1 MEYKDNE
8 FIKLNR
14 KIKNWE
20 WYTDVNT
27 AHFFIYCILTANWKD
42 DNFHG
47 MEVKRGQFIRTLEN
61 ISRETGLS
69 IQNIRTAVKHLI
81 STQELTQNQH
91 GKYRIFTVVKYEQ
104 YQIGNTISNN
114 ELTRNQHESNTKVTQ
129 SKEVKNIRSKELKKE
144 LSKDNSISGEIHHK
158 RIVDKWNTLKDYGVP
173 PLRSITPNS
182 IRERDLKARLKEF
195 GEDSLDEIIEHFK
208 VSKFL
213 QGKATDF
220 KPDFDWAIKKSWYSA
235 ILEGKYDDDR
245 RETKQQTGFDADSFM
260 RRFEE

>member
-1 MEYKDNE
+1 MEYNE
-8 FIKLNR
+8 NAFIKLNR

-42 DNFHG
+42 DSFHG

-69 IQNIRTAVKHLI
+69 IQNIRTAIKHLI

-104 YQIGNTISNN
+104 YQLGNTISNN

-129 SKEVKNIRSKELKKE
+129 SKEVKNIRTKEVKKE
-144 LSKDNSISGEIHHK
+144 LSKDNSIK
-158 RIVDKWNTLKDYGVP
+158 NTFSLTGMIEEKEYP
-173 PLRSITPNS
+173 
-182 IRERDLKARLKEF
+182 EQLKE
-195 GEDSLDEIIEHFK
+195 K
-208 VSKFL
+208 
-213 QGKATDF
+213 
-220 KPDFDWAIKKSWYSA
+220 IKEWLKYKS
-235 ILEGKYDDDR
+235 EK
-245 RETKQQTGFDADSFM
+245 KQSYKQTGFNVFLGKVDKALEQGCDLMAVIDCFDNAMSHNWSGVFFDKILNTKKQDAFNEEEFL
-260 RRFEE
+260 RRFEDE

>member
-1 MEYKDNE
+1 MEYNDNE

-27 AHFFIYCILTANWKD
+27 AHFFVYCILTANWKD

-104 YQIGNTISNN
+104 YQLGNTISNN

-129 SKEVKNIRSKELKKE
+129 SKEVKNIRTKE
-144 LSKDNSISGEIHHK
+144 
-158 RIVDKWNTLKDYGVP
+158 
-173 PLRSITPNS
+173 
-182 IRERDLKARLKEF
+182 KA
-195 GEDSLDEIIEHFK
+195 
-208 VSKFL
+208 
-213 QGKATDF
+213 A
-220 KPDFDWAIKKSWYSA
+220 
-235 ILEGKYDDDR
+235 
-245 RETKQQTGFDADSFM
+245 
-260 RRFEE
+260 